1 MRIIVQVLAALLTT
15 IPYYVTALASDRRY
29 LPYPLTYTNRL
40 SPSHRSRS
48 RCNPYSVLVFSNSH
62 SDRNRGLN
70 LLAAG
75 KGLKR
80 AKAYFYSKAVSSCCP
95 NTHPIDIS
103 ATDKYNNK
111 GLPGVGRTST
121 GGFIR
126 YRLILSNALSKK
138 KPFPLSLKGFSEA
151 STLVISPEIT
161 PLPSPRSVSDEFLP
175 KTVSVMV
182 AAADAASTSNFVPPP
197 ANNTI

>member
-15 IPYYVTALASDRRY
+15 IPCYVTALASDRRY

-48 RCNPYSVLVFSNSH
+48 RCNPYSVLWLLVQSLGPGEERVGAYVNASSENELAPPPTVFEGESKSRAQ
-62 SDRNRGLN
+62 SPGR
-70 LLAAG
+70 G
-75 KGLKR
+75 KGTQE
-80 AKAYFYSKAVSSCCP
+80 SKGEAVSSCCP

-121 GGFIR
+121 GGFI
-126 YRLILSNALSKK
+126 S
-138 KPFPLSLKGFSEA
+138 SL
-151 STLVISPEIT
+151 
-161 PLPSPRSVSDEFLP
+161 
-175 KTVSVMV
+175 
-182 AAADAASTSNFVPPP
+182 N
-197 ANNTI
+197 